1 MKPGA
6 GALRFGALC
15 VIVWTSCSLSSRNGV
30 VLLPVVTAMYAD
42 AVAPGAIQRVCAEDE
57 SDLPRYFSG
66 RGLPYSAALVRT
78 IDGRRC
84 HIFYEPSVSGFRA
97 SPEDAAVSEL
107 VFGIDTA
114 AFLSRR
120 EAVVGDG
127 LDVMKQLLRS
137 VERPLQVTLGLA
149 TEEDDVYRAAL
160 RYHFPDSKHRFA
172 VQHHPVEDYNPW
184 AQDYLKAGR
193 VGAERKMLVTRQGF
207 EGRRSMGAE
216 IRPLLDAYAGPRY
229 ARSKLSWEGGDVQF
243 AMHPREQGKMVMFYG
258 TSAKRYWGDG
268 LTREEFEY
276 VMRVEFGADMAV
288 YTGDLAPHVD
298 YLMTLL
304 PEART
309 ALVSEPV
316 CADRGLAKAALDVL
330 QKRFGDGVPREIAEL
345 SGTMAVEWV
354 EKAKQAHR
362 GWRKRV
368 DKEKAAKVE
377 AYWAANCPGDE
388 RRCLQNGGLRK
399 MVTEQPE
406 VLRMWAEVAA
416 EAQTESLLVMRL
428 LDIVDAQ
435 LAACD
440 GRYRQRLEQVI
451 GMLGQMGFRV
461 VRVPGI
467 PGSTDP
473 MSYWTGVSYVNAA
486 VVDKTVFVPRLGL
499 GAVED
504 GWIEG
509 MRRAMPEGYAVV
521 GVDARL
527 LLLKNGG
534 VHCVMAFGREGR

>member
-15 VIVWTSCSLSSRNGV
+15 LIVWTSCSLSSRSGV
-30 VLLPVVTAMYAD
+30 VLLPVLAATYAD

-57 SDLPRYFSG
+57 ADLPRYLG
-66 RGLPYSAALVRT
+66 GKGLPYAASLVRT
-78 IDGRRC
+78 LDGRRC
-84 HIFYEPSVSGFRA
+84 HIYYEPTVSGFRA
-97 SPEDAAVSEL
+97 SAEDAAVSEL

-127 LDVMKQLLRS
+127 LDVMKQMLRA
-137 VERPLQVTLGLA
+137 VDRPLRVTVGLA
-149 TEEDDVYRAAL
+149 TEEDEVYRGAL
-160 RYHFPDSKHRFA
+160 RHHFPESKHEFV
-172 VQHHPVEDYNPW
+172 VQRHPVEDYNPW
-184 AQDYLKAGR
+184 AQDFLKAGR
-193 VGAERKMLVTRQGF
+193 VGTESKMLVTRQGF

-229 ARSKLSWEGGDVQF
+229 VRSKLSWEGGDVQF
-243 AMHPREQGKMVMFYG
+243 AMHPKEPGKLVMFYG

-276 VMRVEFGADMAV
+276 VMRVEFGADAAV
-288 YTGDLAPHVD
+288 YMGDLAPHVD

-309 ALVSEPV
+309 ALVAAPV
-316 CADRGLAKAALDVL
+316 CGDQRLAKAALEVL
-330 QKRFGDGVPREIAEL
+330 EKRFMDGVPREVAEL
-345 SGTMAVEWV
+345 RGTMTLEWV

-362 GWRKRV
+362 GWRRRV
-368 DKEKAAKVE
+368 DREKAAKVE

-416 EAQTESLLVMRL
+416 EAQTENVLVLRL
-428 LDIVDAQ
+428 LDIVEGQ
-435 LAACD
+435 LEGCD
-440 GRYRQRLEQVI
+440 GKYRHRLEQVI
-451 GMLGQMGFRV
+451 GMLGQLGFRV

-486 VVDKTVFVPRLGL
+486 VVDKKVFVPRLGL
-499 GAVED
+499 GALED
-504 GWIEG
+504 GWLEE
-509 MRRAMPEGYAVV
+509 MRREMPAGYAVV

-534 VHCVMAFGREGR
+534 VHCVMAFGR